1 MDSMSSNRVFMPI
14 TICFDVGDANARS
27 DALKKLQGFMETLF
41 RYYAIASKIGHR
53 PDVVVCVL
61 VEPERQFSSLFK
73 DETEGGRGT

>member
-1 MDSMSSNRVFMPI
+1 MSSNRVFMPI

-61 VEPERQFSSLFK
+61 VEPERQFRPSSRTKLR
-73 DETEGGRGT
+73 EGEGHKA